1 MYSAALP
8 RQFCKRPLPSVTTGL
23 CWAGGRARHPPSSA
37 VSRSFATKSS
47 LASAA
52 AAVAVWRDWGSCS
65 GRGRAGQWPTLPQCG
80 ECYQQQEEVVEEEKA
95 TMARQVSR
103 CPVSSLVVVLW
114 SPSVL
119 WQQAASPLPGAG
131 ARQMISAD
139 YCHHQPPAP
148 AAEVNVFS
156 SGLSSLVLL

>member
-1 MYSAALP
+1 M
-8 RQFCKRPLPSVTTGL
+8 QQK
-23 CWAGGRARHPPSSA
+23 
-37 VSRSFATKSS
+37 
-47 LASAA
+47 
-52 AAVAVWRDWGSCS
+52 AVWPLLLLLLVWPDWGSCS

-80 ECYQQQEEVVEEEKA
+80 ECEQEEEVEQRA
-95 TMARQVSR
+95 RVSTMARLVSR

-114 SPSVL
+114 SLSVL

-139 YCHHQPPAP
+139 YCHHQPPP
-148 AAEVNVFS
+148 AEVNVFS